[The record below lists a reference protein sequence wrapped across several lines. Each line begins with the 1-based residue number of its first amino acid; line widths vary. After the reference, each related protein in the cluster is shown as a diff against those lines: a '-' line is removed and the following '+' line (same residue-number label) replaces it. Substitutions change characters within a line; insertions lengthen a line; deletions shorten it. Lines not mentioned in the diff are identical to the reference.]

1 MIYFLYCGLLR
12 VPTMTTNRDMLN
24 VYGVVAAHFV
34 DVLYN
39 GLYIKAENASAGNTS
54 AVRDLYRQMV
64 ARFSSGLKQPKYCSS
79 VLDGMSR
86 VWNIVHPHKTQS
98 QYMDLMLRQFLPA
111 DMIETMT
118 PAMIDEAMFDIVRRI
133 ASLSINYVFTP
144 KMQTCIMEMR
154 GDTEVIEDMKNEIAS
169 FCVVTREAIHTE
181 WAMKRSGVTNTVTVD
196 ASSLTN
202 ASRQVRALTAENN
215 KLRAELERSTKLLRV
230 VWAQLEEHK
239 QQLKIQ
245 MSQSAQLESI
255 LKIMQEKQAITAPA
269 PALRT
274 APMVASPL
282 SQSRPAA
289 SPNMSVRAQL
299 SNGIR
304 SAAAAA
310 TSSPQMSIRAQ
321 LMAGSSVT
329 ADRPAGAM
337 AAQVTHTRTPIVS
350 TPAASTHT
358 RTQAS
363 TRVPAAEPEQ
373 YTPSWTFT
381 PMQTTVDEHEE
392 HNEHDEQEPSH
403 VHALSPTPSRA
414 HASSHVPTPA
424 AKPSREE
431 MVAAALSAP
440 AAKSTLSALDN
451 EAFISEMENAIDD
464 IMSTPTV
471 SSSSNAAAAAT
482 DSWFDTADTIL
493 VA

>member
-1 MIYFLYCGLLR
+1 
-12 VPTMTTNRDMLN
+12 MTTNRDMLN

-86 VWNIVHPHKTQS
+86 VWNVVHPHKTQS

-181 WAMKRSGVTNTVTVD
+181 WAMKQSGVTNTVTVD

-215 KLRAELERSTKLLRV
+215 KLRAELERSTKLLRA
-230 VWAQLEEHK
+230 VWTQLEEHK

-255 LKIMQEKQAITAPA
+255 LKIMQEKQTVTAPA
-269 PALRT
+269 LSLRT
-274 APMVASPL
+274 PMAAPAMSP
-282 SQSRPAA
+282 QSRPTA

-329 ADRPAGAM
+329 ADRPAGATT
-337 AAQVTHTRTPIVS
+337 AQVSPAHTRTPMTS
-350 TPAASTHT
+350 TPAPHMH
-358 RTQAS
+358 TQAS
-363 TRVPAAEPEQ
+363 TRVPAAAPEQ

-381 PMQTTVDEHEE
+381 PMQTAADE
-392 HNEHDEQEPSH
+392 HNEHDEQELVDEH
-403 VHALSPTPSRA
+403 VLTVT
-414 HASSHVPTPA
+414 HASSHASLPS

-440 AAKSTLSALDN
+440 ATKSTLSALDN

-471 SSSSNAAAAAT
+471 SSASSAAAAT